1 MLAVVISIVD
11 GGAPAY
17 VDGAYGLEEQVRRE
31 DDGKKKK
38 SRVIIHHAIA
48 GEMYYEAIAAMRLV
62 VLKVFIY
69 APLGGRAMYSESS
82 SRVVSR
88 VR

>member
-31 DDGKKKK
+31 DDGKKEK
-38 SRVIIHHAIA
+38 SRVIHHAIA
-48 GEMYYEAIAAMRLV
+48 GEMYYEAIAAMRFTA
-62 VLKVFIY
+62 K
-69 APLGGRAMYSESS
+69 
-82 SRVVSR
+82 
-88 VR
+88 